1 MKKLTATAASAAIL
15 LTACGSQDMAKRMPA
30 IPVDAEIEAKVEKT
44 LSTMTLDQKV
54 GQMLELQIDG
64 LGGWGED
71 GKFHLDPV
79 KVDTVLVKY
88 HVGSV
93 LNCPGH
99 ALSPEDWNAVIGE
112 VQKVSVEKIGIPT
125 LYGIDQNH
133 GASYSIGATYFPQ
146 NLNVGATFNP
156 EIAFRAGEITAYE
169 TRACGGP
176 WTYCPTLDLA
186 RDPRWPRFWENY
198 GEDAYVNAVMGVAS
212 TRGMQGDDP
221 NHVDRNHIAV
231 SIKHYLGYG
240 MPFSGK
246 DRTPAYIS
254 PADLKE
260 KHLAPFKAAILQG
273 GALTLMANSGSVNGT
288 PVHASHE
295 LLTEWVK
302 EGLNWDGMIVT
313 DWSDIN
319 NLWQREKVAKDKKD
333 AICMAVNAGI
343 DMCMEPYNAD
353 FCVYLKE
360 LVQEGRVPQSRVDDA
375 VRRILRVKYRLG
387 LFDEPVTGVKD
398 YPRYGCREFA
408 AVALQGAEESEVLL
422 KNENA
427 LLPLKPGTKI
437 LVTGP
442 NANSMRTLNGGWSYT
457 WQGDADRY
465 AQEFNTVYEALQQKF
480 GAANVTFAPG
490 VSYKTD
496 GAWWEEDEPN
506 IGQAVEAASRADVIV
521 ACVGENSYCETPG
534 NLDDLNLSGNQ
545 KELVKALSKT
555 GKPIVLILNEGRP
568 RLVNDIEP
576 LAQAVVD
583 VMLPGNYGGDALA
596 NLLAGDANF
605 SGKLP
610 FTYPRYINGLS
621 TYDYKVSERS
631 ATMEGAYDYSADV
644 KVQWPFGFGLS
655 YTTFKYSNLKVDK
668 TQFTAGDSLAFT
680 VDVTNSG
687 RVAGKE
693 AVMLFTSD
701 LVASLVPDNRR
712 LRAFDKI
719 ALTPGETKTVT
730 LKIAAKDLS
739 FVNAKGE
746 WTLEPGDF
754 KAQIGTEVVRLTL
767 K

>member
-1 MKKLTATAASAAIL
+1 MNKWTVAALAAVFLT
-15 LTACGSQDMAKRMPA
+15 TACGSQDNTNSKPA
-30 IPVDAEIEAKVEKT
+30 IPADAEIEARVEKT
-44 LSTMTLDQKV
+44 LGTLTLDQKV
-54 GQMLELQIDG
+54 GQMLELQIDA
-64 LGGWGED
+64 LGAWGDD
-71 GKFHLDPV
+71 GRFHLDSV
-79 KVDTVLVKY
+79 KMDSLLVKY
-88 HVGSV
+88 QVGSV

-112 VQKVSVEKIGIPT
+112 VQRISMEKIGIPT

-133 GASYSIGATYFPQ
+133 GASYSIGATFFPQ
-146 NLNVGATFNP
+146 NLNVAASFNP
-156 EIAFRAGEITAYE
+156 EIAYRAGEITAYE

-198 GEDAYVNAVMGVAS
+198 GEDAYVNAVMGVAA

-260 KHLAPFKAAILQG
+260 KHLAPFKAAILEG

-288 PVHASHE
+288 PVHASRE
-295 LLTEWVK
+295 FLTEWLK
-302 EGLNWDGMIVT
+302 DGLNWDGMIVT
-313 DWSDIN
+313 DWADIN
-319 NLWQREKVAKDKKD
+319 NLWQREKVARDKKE

-343 DMCMEPYNAD
+343 DMCMEPYNVD
-353 FCVYLKE
+353 FCTLLKE
-360 LVQEGRVPQSRVDDA
+360 LVLEGRVPQSRVDDA

-387 LFDEPVTGVKD
+387 LFDQPMTEAKD
-398 YPRYGCREFA
+398 YPRYGCAEFA
-408 AVALQGAEESEVLL
+408 EFALRGAEESEVLL
-422 KNENA
+422 KNVNA

-465 AQEFNTVYEALQQKF
+465 AQEFNTIYEALQQKF
-480 GAANVTFAPG
+480 GAGNVSFEPG
-490 VSYKTD
+490 ISYKMS
-496 GAWWEEDEPN
+496 GAWWEENEPR
-506 IGQAVEAASRADVIV
+506 IQQAVDAARRADVIV

-545 KELVKALSKT
+545 KDLVKALAKT

-576 LAQAVVD
+576 LVQAVVD
-583 VMLPGNYGGDALA
+583 VILPGNYGGDALA

-605 SGKLP
+605 SAKLP
-610 FTYPRYINGLS
+610 FTYPRYINSLS
-621 TYDYKVSERS
+621 TYDYKVSERT

-655 YTTFKYSNLKVDK
+655 YTTFKYSNLTVNKP
-668 TQFTAGDSLAFT
+668 QFAADDSLVFS
-680 VDVTNSG
+680 VDLTNTG
-687 RVAGKE
+687 ERTGKE
-693 AVMLFTSD
+693 TVMLFTSD
-701 LVASLVPDNRR
+701 LVATLVPDNRR
-712 LRAFDKI
+712 LRAFEKVEL
-719 ALTPGETKTVT
+719 APAETKTVT
-730 LKIAAKDLS
+730 LKIAAADLS

-746 WTLEPGDF
+746 WCLEPGDF
-754 KAQIGTEVVRLTL
+754 RAQIGTEVLKITL
-767 K
+767 N

>member
-1 MKKLTATAASAAIL
+1 MKKMLYAAAAAIL
-15 LTACGSQDMAKRMPA
+15 LSACGSSETPNRKPA
-30 IPVDAEIEAKVEKT
+30 IPSDADLEARVEKT
-44 LSTMTLDQKV
+44 LSSMTLDQKV

-64 LGGWGED
+64 LGGWDND
-71 GKFHLDPV
+71 GKFRLDPA
-79 KVDTVLVKY
+79 KTDTLLVKY
-88 HVGSV
+88 QVGSV

-99 ALSPEDWNAVIGE
+99 ALSPEDWNEVIGE
-112 VQKVSVEKIGIPT
+112 VQRISMERIGIPT

-133 GASYSIGATYFPQ
+133 GASYTLGATFFPQ
-146 NLNVGATFNP
+146 NINVAATFDP
-156 EIAFRAGEITAYE
+156 QIAFRAGEITAYE

-198 GEDAYVNAVMGVAS
+198 GEDALMNAVMGVAA

-221 NHVDRNHIAV
+221 NHVDCNHIAV

-240 MPFSGK
+240 LPFSGK
-246 DRTPAYIS
+246 DRTPAFIS

-260 KHLAPFKAAILQG
+260 KHFAPFKAAILSG
-273 GALTLMANSGSVNGT
+273 GALTVMVNSGSVNGT

-295 LLTEWVK
+295 FLTEWLK

-313 DWSDIN
+313 DWADIN
-319 NLWQREKVAKDKKD
+319 NLWKREKVARDKKE
-333 AICMAVNAGI
+333 AICMAINAGI

-353 FCVYLKE
+353 FCTLLKE
-360 LVQEGRVPQSRVDDA
+360 LVLEGKVPQSRVDDA

-387 LFDEPVTGVKD
+387 LFDTPMTLAQD
-398 YPRYGCREFA
+398 YPNFGSAGFA
-408 AVALQGAEESEVLL
+408 EIALRGAEESEVLL
-422 KNENA
+422 KNENS
-427 LLPLKPGTKI
+427 LLPLKQGTRI

-465 AQEFNTVYEALQQKF
+465 AGEYNTIFEALQQKF
-480 GAANVTFAPG
+480 GASNVKYEPG
-490 VSYKTD
+490 VTYKSG
-496 GAWWEEDEPN
+496 GAWWEENAPS
-506 IGQAVEAASRADVIV
+506 IRQAVAAAGNVDVIV

-534 NLDDLNLSGNQ
+534 NLDDLNLSANQ
-545 KELVKALSKT
+545 KDLVKALSTT

-576 LAQAVVD
+576 LVRAVVD

-605 SGKLP
+605 SAKLP
-610 FTYPRYINGLS
+610 FTYPRHINSLS
-621 TYDYKVSERS
+621 TYDYKASERT

-655 YTTFKYSNLKVDK
+655 YTTFSYSDLKVDRP
-668 TQFTAGDSLAFT
+668 QFSASDSLSFS
-680 VDVTNSG
+680 VNVTNTG
-687 RVAGKE
+687 DVAGKE

-712 LRAFDKI
+712 LRAFRKV
-719 ALTPGETKTVT
+719 ALAPGETKTVT
-730 LKIAAKDLS
+730 LTIAASDLS
-739 FVNAKGE
+739 FVNAKGD

-754 KAQIGTEVVRLTL
+754 RAQIGTQVVNLTL
-767 K
+767 Q